1 MLLRISSAMPSL
13 SRPCTCSIAF
23 PLNPVGIEHLEAILA
38 LEIRGIEEKIQNGLF
53 FAGVLAGH
61 RGEFF
66 DLGSAVNDDAGGNVL
81 EVGQLGPRQQKYRK
95 LRQRLRPVTGGLAK
109 EKKSESKLAR
119 NAKIVS
125 LRDCWRAD
133 ETQIAPWQL
142 LRT

>member
-23 PLNPVGIEHLEAILA
+23 PLNPVGIEHLEAILLLA

-81 EVGQLGPRQQKYRK
+81 EVRQLGPQQQKCWK
-95 LRQRLRPVTGGLAK
+95 LRRRLRPVTGGLAK
-109 EKKSESKLAR
+109 EKKSESKLAQ
-119 NAKIVS
+119 NAGIVS
-125 LRDCWRAD
+125 L
-133 ETQIAPWQL
+133 
-142 LRT
+142 